1 MVCVLC
7 SMLHGLEGNWIDLL
21 SGMVM
26 ELFLLSGMVMELFLL
41 GMAILQLKVEI
52 GLVASVQQ
60 STLSG
65 LDVEQAHCQQFLL
78 IFLFA
83 LPLIVI
89 RC

>member
-1 MVCVLC
+1 MSRTQMVCVLC
-7 SMLHGLEGNWIDLL
+7 SMLHGLEGNWID
-21 SGMVM
+21 
-26 ELFLLSGMVMELFLL
+26 LLSGMVMELFLL

>member
-7 SMLHGLEGNWIDLL
+7 SMLHGLEGNWID
-21 SGMVM
+21 
-26 ELFLLSGMVMELFLL
+26 LLSGMVMELFLL